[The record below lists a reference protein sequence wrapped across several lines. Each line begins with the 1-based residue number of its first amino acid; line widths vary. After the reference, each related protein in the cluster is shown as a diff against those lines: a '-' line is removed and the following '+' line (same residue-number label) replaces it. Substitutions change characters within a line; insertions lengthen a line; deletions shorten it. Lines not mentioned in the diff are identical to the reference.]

1 MTVEDNTKA
10 QKVADAVRGTPP
22 EPFFPDG
29 VYEVADL
36 SAIRDGTQRG
46 GRLVRVLPG
55 STPMFLI
62 LHKREAIEKADEE
75 ESEAWELKKQIRDL
89 EWARREKEEEMA
101 EFKRTL
107 AASEKDAK
115 TWHDRTD
122 REVTANE
129 VLGDR
134 LHAMEMDFSKVRSH
148 IGDRVWKEALEAEG

>member
-55 STPMFLI
+55 STPMFLL
-62 LHKREAIEKADEE
+62 LHKREVIEKADEE
-75 ESEAWELKKQIRDL
+75 DTEAWKLRKQIRELEYLARVTVDEITDL
-89 EWARREKEEEMA
+89 KD
-101 EFKRTL
+101 TL
-107 AASEKDAK
+107 AETRKDKELWHERCERETDATCAMAK
-115 TWHDRTD
+115 R
-122 REVTANE
+122 VQ
-129 VLGDR
+129 
-134 LHAMEMDFSKVRSH
+134 AMEMDISKIRSH